1 MARTETKEMLR
12 QDISIWFA
20 DGIIDE
26 TTLKI
31 LQERYES
38 QRFGWIGVVKY
49 LGITGGL
56 LAFFGIVGMI
66 AALTESAAFA
76 AIALGGVG
84 GGVTYWGMRLA
95 GDSRDRYAVSSK
107 VVLTLGVV
115 LWTGAIGVLAG
126 VVGMKEE
133 EVLLVTG
140 LISLPIGFFLA
151 YRSRNQGLLIV
162 VLLGLFHWIGS
173 WNEMWG
179 RSTYA
184 FSVQDPRV
192 MSLAALAAIV
202 VGAYHEWRLYPKT
215 GRFYLAWESLGLLY
229 LNMSLL
235 ILSIWGHH
243 ETAAIAWI
251 LILTIVTLAQIVLGA
266 AWQNGLF
273 RGFGITFFG
282 INVFT
287 RYHELFWN
295 QLQLGQYLLAGG
307 GALVILG
314 VCTEFFIRML
324 RRKGGAA

>member
-1 MARTETKEMLR
+1 MLR
-12 QDISIWFA
+12 QDITIWFA
-20 DGIIDE
+20 DGIVDE
-26 TTLKI
+26 ATLTI

-66 AALTESAAFA
+66 TALTKSDILAT
-76 AIALGGVG
+76 IVLGSVG
-84 GGVTYWGMRLA
+84 GGVTYWGLRLA
-95 GDSRDRYAVSSK
+95 GDNRDRYAVSSK

-126 VVGMKEE
+126 IMGMKEE
-133 EVLLVTG
+133 EVLLITG
-140 LISLPIGFFLA
+140 LFSLPIGFFLA
-151 YRSRNQGLLIV
+151 YRSRNQYLLIV

-173 WNEMWG
+173 WNAMWG
-179 RSTYA
+179 RSTYV

-192 MSLAALAAIV
+192 MSLAALTAIV

-235 ILSIWGHH
+235 ILSIWSHQ
-243 ETAAIAWI
+243 ETASIAWI
-251 LILTIVTLAQIVLGA
+251 LVFTTVTLAQIVLGA

-273 RGFGITFFG
+273 RGFGITFFA

-287 RYHELFWN
+287 RFHELFWD

-307 GALVILG
+307 GLLFILG
-314 VCTEFFIRML
+314 ACTECVVRML

>member
-1 MARTETKEMLR
+1 MARNDTKERLL
-12 QDISIWFA
+12 QDMNVWFA
-20 DGIIDE
+20 DGIINE
-26 TTLKI
+26 TTLKV

-66 AALTESAAFA
+66 TAMMESGALA
-76 AIALGGVG
+76 AIVLGGVG
-84 GGVTYWGMRLA
+84 GGITYWGMRLA
-95 GDSRDRYAVSSK
+95 SDNRDRYGVSSK

-115 LWTGAIGVLAG
+115 LWTSAIGILAG
-126 VVGMKEE
+126 IMGIEE
-133 EVLLVTG
+133 EGVLLLTG

-151 YRSRNQGLLIV
+151 YRSRNQYLLIV

-184 FSVQDPRV
+184 FSVQDPLV
-192 MSLAALAAIV
+192 MSLAALAAIALGV
-202 VGAYHEWRLYPKT
+202 YHERRLYPKT
-215 GRFYLAWESLGLLY
+215 DRFYLAWESLGLLY

-235 ILSIWGHH
+235 ILSIWSYQD
-243 ETAAIAWI
+243 TASTIWI
-251 LILTIVTLAQIVLGA
+251 LVFTCATIIQLVLGA

-273 RGFGITFFG
+273 RGFGITFFV
-282 INVFT
+282 INLFT
-287 RYHELFWN
+287 RYHEFFWD
-295 QLQLGQYLLAGG
+295 QLQLGQHLLVGG
-307 GALVILG
+307 GLLVILG
-314 VCTEFFIRML
+314 ICTEWAVRSL